1 MRQWSAA
8 TTAGSGAVPVAVVEL
23 RPDAGPVTSEG
34 LLSDLS
40 SVLARYEL
48 PAEILL
54 VDVLPR
60 TDSGKVDLAA
70 VHAYLDAH
78 AGGG

>member
-1 MRQWSAA
+1 M
-8 TTAGSGAVPVAVVEL
+8 VEL
-23 RPDAGPVTSEG
+23 RPDAGPITSEG

-48 PAEILL
+48 PTEILL

-60 TDSGKVDLAA
+60 TESGKVDLSA
-70 VHAYLDAH
+70 VHAHLDVH
-78 AGGG
+78 SGGG